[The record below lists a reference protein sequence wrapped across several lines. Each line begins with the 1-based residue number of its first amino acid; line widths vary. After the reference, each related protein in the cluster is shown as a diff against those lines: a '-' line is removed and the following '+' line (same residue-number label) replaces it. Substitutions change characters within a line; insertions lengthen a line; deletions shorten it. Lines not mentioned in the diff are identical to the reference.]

1 MNEFGICVCIC
12 HFFFVSL
19 RSIFFVCVRTHA
31 YVPKK
36 SDSRIMEIQEQLA
49 NIEELQNTY
58 ELMLETGDANSHEAI
73 QTFLAWHTAA
83 VEFFAE
89 VLGVDEPLLE
99 KFQPDGLDGNGYG
112 LRSVYQSILGTYVML
127 KVKVKKY
134 GEQNGQSNTVGQP
147 MDNTKPKKIF
157 ISHSSTDKKFTHA
170 LIMLLNTLGFGENDI
185 FCSSEPGYWIKK
197 GNFFQ
202 VIKEQFE
209 KNDLYV
215 IFIQS
220 PRFYAS
226 SVSLNE
232 MGAAWALHSEYYSF
246 LTKDMEYAWMNA
258 VVNNQEIACKIDSLD
273 AKDRLNDWQKDILKY
288 FGKPE
293 ISNMSIWEKN
303 RDEFLRRVRSLRYKP
318 MKQQDGQPEQQK
330 EVARLTENDE
340 KILKAWVDTED
351 INMYYMFSMDGRSVV
366 LGEMEYVYDSGH
378 SEAKWNAF
386 FKRLLAIGLVEYVG
400 TDDDGPRYRLTEA
413 AFNYFGK

>member
-1 MNEFGICVCIC
+1 MGE
-12 HFFFVSL
+12 
-19 RSIFFVCVRTHA
+19 
-31 YVPKK
+31 K
-36 SDSRIMEIQEQLA
+36 EILEQLEKVEA
-49 NIEELQNTY
+49 LRNAYEAECMESFENSADAIRAFHNWYMAAMELFYETLGEEDQLFQ
-58 ELMLETGDANSHEAI
+58 
-73 QTFLAWHTAA
+73 
-83 VEFFAE
+83 
-89 VLGVDEPLLE
+89 
-99 KFQPDGLDGNGYG
+99 KFQAEDVSGNGYT
-112 LRSVYQSILGTYVML
+112 LANVYHSLMNTYVML

-134 GEQNGQSNTVGQP
+134 GEQNTRSNTEVQP

-202 VIKEQFE
+202 VIKDQFE

-293 ISNMSIWEKN
+293 ISNMSVWEKN
-303 RDEFLRRVRSLRYKP
+303 RDEFLRRVRSMRYKP
-318 MKQQDGQPEQQK
+318 MKQQDEQPETQK
-330 EVARLTENDE
+330 KVARLSENDE
-340 KILKAWVDTED
+340 KILKTWVDTED

-366 LGEMEYVYDSGH
+366 LGDMEYVYDFGPT
-378 SEAKWNAF
+378 EAKWNAF
-386 FKRLLAIGLVEYVG
+386 FKRLLALGLVEYVG

>member
-1 MNEFGICVCIC
+1 MGE
-12 HFFFVSL
+12 
-19 RSIFFVCVRTHA
+19 
-31 YVPKK
+31 K
-36 SDSRIMEIQEQLA
+36 EILEQLEKVEA
-49 NIEELQNTY
+49 LRNAYEAECMESFENSADAIRAFHNWYMAAMELFYETLGEEDQLFQ
-58 ELMLETGDANSHEAI
+58 
-73 QTFLAWHTAA
+73 
-83 VEFFAE
+83 
-89 VLGVDEPLLE
+89 
-99 KFQPDGLDGNGYG
+99 KFQAEDVSGNGYT
-112 LRSVYQSILGTYVML
+112 LANVYHSLMNTYVML

-134 GEQNGQSNTVGQP
+134 GEQNTRSNTEVQP

-258 VVNNQEIACKIDSLD
+258 VVNNHEIACKIDSLD
-273 AKDRLNDWQKDILKY
+273 AKDRLNDWQKEILKY

-293 ISNMSIWEKN
+293 ISNMSIWEQN
-303 RDEFLRRVRSLRYKP
+303 RDEFLQKVRRMKYKP
-318 MKQQDGQPEQQK
+318 MKQQDGQPETQK
-330 EVARLTENDE
+330 KVARLSENDE
-340 KILKAWVDTED
+340 KILKTWVDTED

-366 LGEMEYVYDSGH
+366 LGDMEYVYDSGRT
-378 SEAKWNAF
+378 EAKWNAF
-386 FKRLLAIGLVEYVG
+386 FKRLLALGLVEYVG